1 VALKQAADFFGLP
14 IKHFSTKSL
23 RSGFGTHAKANG
35 MRRSE
40 VNKRGGWAEGSTIPD
55 KHYVRK
61 MHSKGAFA
69 LSHSAS
75 GDQMHGIDEIRRI
88 LPATSNVSSK

>member
-1 VALKQAADFFGLP
+1 MGGRY
-14 IKHFSTKSL
+14 S
-23 RSGFGTHAKANG
+23 KANG
-35 MRRSE
+35 MSSSD

-75 GDQMHGIDEIRRI
+75 GDQMHGIDKIRRM